1 MAVRS
6 APDEQLPVGCGGR
19 GVVGASGDGGD
30 CISIEYQCWDP
41 GGGEYH
47 GLIAVGT
54 ISDACCPKAIQ
65 APCPDIF
72 LVLLN
77 GKGMAHAAADK
88 PAIFVQTEGSWE
100 KGIVTLALENA
111 MAELILLV
119 RSPDEYCAILSKS
132 HGMICAA
139 SHLLHT
145 TEIWELG
152 RGRLDP

>member
-1 MAVRS
+1 MVGIVSPLSTS
-6 APDEQLPVGCGGR
+6 AGTR
-19 GVVGASGDGGD
+19 AGAN
-30 CISIEYQCWDP
+30 IRA
-41 GGGEYH
+41 EYH

-54 ISDACCPKAIQ
+54 ISDACYPKAIQ
-65 APCPDIF
+65 GPCPDIF

-88 PAIFVQTEGSWE
+88 PALFVQTEGGWE

-111 MAELILLV
+111 MAEPILLV
-119 RSPDEYCAILSKS
+119 RSPDEYCAILPKS

-139 SHLLHT
+139 NHLFHT

-152 RGRLDP
+152 RDRLDLEILRAAQAAIIALRNS